1 MIKAFRVLA
10 VFSAFSL
17 VFSPLFSQAWFFNTA
32 NAQDNS
38 NTSASATT
46 PDTLALADANS
57 QTMDLLTST
66 VSMVSDLQPNDPDST
81 IAIAEDGTALVPE
94 IGDAGSLVD
103 IIDNPTGGE
112 ITTYV
117 VQPGDS
123 VASIAAR
130 FGVSTQTIRLA
141 NDLSKTDV
149 VHVGDTILILPITG
163 IRYTVKAHDTI
174 SKIEAAY
181 KLSGQDVQTF
191 LDYNNLEQTDPLTIG
206 QVLLIPGTIIDET
219 PTVGSA
225 KTFSAPV
232 KIANQ
237 SAIPKGS
244 MHVNINLFTPSNA
257 LSDTDDIVR
266 NYFIKP
272 IPCPL
277 TQGRHDIYAV
287 DISCGVSGTPIHA
300 AADGIVVFAK
310 YGYNGGYGNLI
321 IIKHPNDMTTFYA
334 HMENGS
340 LTVAQ
345 GQSVKQGQV
354 IGKVGTTGIVTGP
367 HVHFEVRGGGN
378 PGFDP
383 SGSAWKKW
391 SY

>member
-1 MIKAFRVLA
+1 MIIGFRVLA
-10 VFSAFSL
+10 VISALSL
-17 VFSPLFSQAWFFNTA
+17 VISPLSSQAWFFHTA
-32 NAQDNS
+32 DAQS
-38 NTSASATT
+38 QTASATN
-46 PDTLALADANS
+46 PGQLALADTNS
-57 QTMDLLTST
+57 QQIALLSST
-66 VSMVSDLQPNDPDST
+66 VSMTSDLQPNDPDSD
-81 IAIAEDGTALVPE
+81 IAIADDGTALVPE
-94 IGDAGSLVD
+94 IGDAGTLED

-123 VASIAAR
+123 VTSIAAR
-130 FGVSTQTIRLA
+130 FGVTEQTIRLA
-141 NDLSKTDV
+141 NDLAKTDV
-149 VHVGDTILILPITG
+149 VHPGDTLLILPITG
-163 IRYTVKAHDTI
+163 VRYIVKAHDTI
-174 SKIEAAY
+174 SKIESAY

-206 QVLLIPGTIIDET
+206 QVLLIPGTIIEET
-219 PTVGSA
+219 PSATPA
-225 KTFSAPV
+225 KTTSKTPKPV
-232 KIANQ
+232 NQ
-237 SAIPKGS
+237 SLIPRGS
-244 MHVNINLFTPSNA
+244 EHVNINLFTPSGN
-257 LSDTDDIVR
+257 TDDIVR

-300 AADGIVVFAK
+300 AADGTVVFAK
-310 YGYNGGYGNLI
+310 YGYNGGYGNLVI
-321 IIKHPNDMTTFYA
+321 LHHPNGMTTFYA

-340 LTVAQ
+340 ITVAQ

-354 IGKVGTTGIVTGP
+354 IGHVGSTGITTGP

-391 SY
+391 TY